1 MAKTTVYNLEK
12 KSVGEIDLDDAI
24 FGAEVNEGPALRRAQ
39 GSARFQARGHARRQ
53 EPVRRARFAP
63 EDSTSRRAR
72 DVARHGGVQATQ
84 FRGGGIPHGPKV
96 RSYAYRPP
104 RKMRLGALRSA
115 LSLKL
120 KEGNL
125 TIVDD
130 FELSEIKTKALVKIL
145 DTLEVYEG
153 AVIVDVADNGNL
165 RLSARNLAMHVVLPP
180 EGVNLYDILRHQ
192 HLVLTKKAVEA
203 LVARLRQRKGGLRC
217 KSKTSSS
224 AR

>member
-1 MAKTTVYNLEK
+1 MLVTA
-12 KSVGEIDLDDAI
+12 A
-24 FGAEVNEGPALRRAQ
+24 
-39 GSARFQARGHARRQ
+39 
-53 EPVRRARFAP
+53 
-63 EDSTSRRAR
+63 SRRR
-72 DVARHGGVQATQ
+72 SFVA
-84 FRGGGIPHGPKV
+84 GGIPHGPKV

-130 FELSEIKTKALVKIL
+130 FELSEIKTKALVRIL
-145 DTLEVYEG
+145 DTLEVDEG
-153 AVIVDVADNGNL
+153 ALIVDVADNGNL

-203 LVARLRQRKGGLRC
+203 LVARLSNGK
-217 KSKTSSS
+217 
-224 AR
+224 AA